1 MQYIAPLVFSALS
14 LMDPAL
20 TAIISW
26 LAGVEPLPMAFSW
39 IGGTIVMTGIGL
51 ISFAEKKH

>member
-1 MQYIAPLVFSALS
+1 
-14 LMDPAL
+14 MDPAL